1 MDVLFFCVAIII
13 NLTSHPEVYR
23 TKFFE
28 ICDLYKDYSRSYTD
42 GSRVEDWV
50 VAAVDCQTKPAS
62 LELQRGTFLVV
73 IRCNEVTKD
82 PISSTGV

>member
-28 ICDLYKDYSRSYTD
+28 ICDLYKDYSRSYT
-42 GSRVEDWV
+42 
-50 VAAVDCQTKPAS
+50 
-62 LELQRGTFLVV
+62 
-73 IRCNEVTKD
+73 
-82 PISSTGV
+82 